1 MTFTTKT
8 AFAALALIAASV
20 GTQAS
25 AKGNAGASMA
35 ACASHVISA
44 CNENSKHP
52 EACTSAGL
60 DACEELH
67 GSASQSAPAIGRIR
81 IIERPDGTYRVVL
94 ESKPVPRPGR
104 NNDSGNGGRGND
116 DGGKDDTPDRSPSD
130 GAADS
135 ISR

>member
-67 GSASQSAPAIGRIR
+67 GSASQAAPAIARIR

-94 ESKPVPRPGR
+94 EGKPVPRPGR
-104 NNDSGNGGRGND
+104 NSDEDAPERSSREASHSSAGR
-116 DGGKDDTPDRSPSD
+116 
-130 GAADS
+130 
-135 ISR
+135 

>member
-94 ESKPVPRPGR
+94 EGKPVPRPGR
-104 NNDSGNGGRGND
+104 NNDSGNGGD
-116 DGGKDDTPDRSPSD
+116 DTNDTPDRSPSD
-130 GAADS
+130 SAADS